1 MFDVDLALDRSRKI
15 KNFGD
20 AGGHEYCLCE
30 RPDACPPT
38 GDTAPGT
45 FHGNVSAVAVVD
57 AQVVALLVGL
67 VCLVD
72 TAAPAAVA
80 KPSAAAAKAPLT
92 NDKAFLKIF
101 MCGLLLFAS
110 LLGKFAFAHV
120 VYLWDV

>member
-45 FHGNVSAVAVVD
+45 LNRNAFAVAVVE
-57 AQVVALLVGL
+57 AHVVASLLGM

-80 KPSAAAAKAPLT
+80 KPSAAAAKAPLA

-101 MCGLLLFAS
+101 MCGLLLCVLL
-110 LLGKFAFAHV
+110 LLGKLVSAHV
-120 VYLWDV
+120 YVWDV